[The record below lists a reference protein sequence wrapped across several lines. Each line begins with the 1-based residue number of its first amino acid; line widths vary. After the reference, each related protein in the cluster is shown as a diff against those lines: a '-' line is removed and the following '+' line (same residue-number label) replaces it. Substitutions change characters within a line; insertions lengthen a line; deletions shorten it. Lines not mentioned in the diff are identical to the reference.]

1 MAQKQYN
8 TKSLQDRI
16 GQLGP
21 EEGGVGKA
29 GLYRHPES
37 GEEMHTLSDPL
48 FGEAQSNAAVRLG
61 FVRVRDSKPEEL
73 HSVELD
79 AVGRAATDTDSLK
92 GLSARVNALEG
103 VQEENK
109 RLTKEL
115 EDLRKTHQ
123 SGASTDS
130 GAVAQS
136 VEDAKTAAK
145 DAVQDRGQGNTR
157 SVVVPKAEDA
167 PLRTPVSQDAG
178 QPADSAKTDTV
189 RDENKKSEGGE
200 GGEGSDDEGDEK
212 PLDKQ
217 NETELKQTA
226 AVEGVDLSNAETV
239 KAKRAAIQAH
249 RDEAAKLAEG
259 DNGEESENE

>member
-73 HSVELD
+73 HTVELD
-79 AVGRAATDTDSLK
+79 AVGRVAADTDSLK
-92 GLSARVNALEG
+92 GVNARLNQMEG
-103 VQEENK
+103 VFERN
-109 RLTKEL
+109 KEL
-115 EDLRKTHQ
+115 EKELEKLRKANQ
-123 SGASTDS
+123 SAASTDS

-136 VEDAKTAAK
+136 VEDAKNAAK
-145 DAVQDRGQGNTR
+145 DQVQERGQGNTR
-157 SVVVPKAEDA
+157 SVVVPKAADA
-167 PLRTPVSQDAG
+167 NLRTPVGQDAE
-178 QPADSAKTDTV
+178 QPADAGKTQTV
-189 RDENKKSEGGE
+189 RDENKLENQLE
-200 GGEGSDDEGDEK
+200 DEDSDEEETEK

-217 NETELKQTA
+217 NETEVKATA
-226 AVEGVDLSNAETV
+226 AREGVDLTGADSV
-239 KAKRAAIQAH
+239 KAKRAAVQAH
-249 RDEAAKLAEG
+249 RDEAEKAKK
-259 DNGEESENE
+259 ESEF